1 MNYKK
6 LEIMNELELLKQK
19 LREIISKSQENFVT
33 VWSENLEDSVQG
45 IVIDDVDNTKYNGWF
60 DDLIEL
66 SE

>member
-1 MNYKK
+1 
-6 LEIMNELELLKQK
+6 MNELELLKQK